1 MAGDSCRRQECPM
14 LRYHARRGVSL
25 VAVQAALLA
34 SSSGVFAQNSN
45 TVLPAVTVE
54 APQAARPKPAV
65 TRPSRLRSASAGRAV
80 RRVTPN
86 ANVSAPTQGRTV
98 TARAARDGLN
108 QSPAGQ
114 TATTIDR
121 SQFDN
126 RPSFSVSDVLRDS
139 PGISIKQGNGPRDFG
154 ISIRG
159 SNARN
164 GFGIR
169 NLVIFDDG
177 FPVTQ
182 PDGLSRS
189 DLIDPHAYAAID
201 VIRGPSSALYGNYAT
216 GGALNF
222 RTRPGGTID
231 GVEYG
236 VDGGSYGYLNNYLAA
251 GKKVGN
257 FEGSLFASDTRGDG
271 YIGNS
276 WFNTQTVNFL
286 GTLKATPD
294 DRFTVKII
302 NNDLSA
308 RLPIR
313 QSLNQFYTNPFQQG
327 CTTGAAAAA
336 GCPAVSLFKNGF
348 NARIG
353 VVDDKDT
360 ETATQAGLGRNDRRT
375 IVGGRWEHDFDNSTT
390 WRNQFVFDDRNISQP
405 TGTTTA
411 IGDFPSYNYMSDITK
426 RGEILGMDSTTL
438 VGAWYNTL
446 VASSDTR
453 NVMPGG
459 NATLGLLQ
467 ANTFSD
473 TSNYGVRAREE
484 LKLTPDLTAIAG
496 IGWETTV
503 LKGINTVY
511 KYNTFNVPVATIPP
525 ATRADRKIE
534 NTAPELALL
543 YRLNQEWQFRG
554 RVATGYGT
562 PQVSNLFVLPNG
574 DFGNNT
580 QLQTQTNVGY
590 DLGFDWTPGNAV
602 KLSATA
608 FYEFFRNELV
618 SQAVSNPSAS
628 NATYMFNA
636 PRSEHRG
643 IELAADWKFYPGW
656 RFVAAYTY
664 LDEVYT
670 EYVENITNVAIF
682 SFNRAGNKIPGI
694 SPNEL
699 TARVGYDE
707 FAGPLAG
714 LGGFVEV
721 QWKDSFYMDNANLLK
736 APGYELVNV
745 NVHYKTDLVSDTFRS
760 LNLFLEVRNVLDR
773 TYVASANNITNTVTT
788 AGLQNPASVLAN
800 TTGSI
805 YAGSPRTFVAG
816 MKVAFK

>member
-1 MAGDSCRRQECPM
+1 M
-14 LRYHARRGVSL
+14 LRIRAISRASLPVLCGLVSSIGSD
-25 VAVQAALLA
+25 ALAQGA
-34 SSSGVFAQNSN
+34 SEA
-45 TVLPAVTVE
+45 LPAVTVE
-54 APQAARPKPAV
+54 APQPSRPQPI
-65 TRPSRLRSASAGRAV
+65 TRPSRLRSASAGRAARPV
-80 RRVTPN
+80 AQN
-86 ANVSAPTQGRTV
+86 AVASPPAQNLAESAGA
-98 TARAARDGLN
+98 ARAGLN

-126 RPSFSVSDVLRDS
+126 RPAFSVSDVLRDS

-164 GFGIR
+164 GFAIR
-169 NLVIFDDG
+169 NLVIFEDG

-189 DLIDPHAYAAID
+189 DLIDPHAYGAID

-257 FEGSLFASDTRGDG
+257 FEGSLFASDVRGDG

-276 WFNTQTVNFL
+276 WYNTQTVNFL

-308 RLPIR
+308 RLPLR
-313 QSLNQFYTNPFQQG
+313 QSLNQFYINPFQQG
-327 CTTGAAAAA
+327 CTTGATAAA
-336 GCPAVSLFKNGF
+336 GCPTVSLFRNGF
-348 NARIG
+348 NG
-353 VVDDKDT
+353 GKDI

-375 IVGGRWEHDFDNSTT
+375 IVGARWEHDFDNTMT

-405 TGTTTA
+405 TGATSA

-426 RGEILGMDSTTL
+426 RGEIFGMESTTL

-459 NATLGLLQ
+459 NATLGLIS
-467 ANTFSD
+467 ANTYSD
-473 TSNYGVRAREE
+473 TSNYGIRAREE

-496 IGWETTV
+496 IGWETTI
-503 LKGINTVY
+503 LKGVNTLY
-511 KYNTFNVPVATIPP
+511 KYNTINVPVATIPTP
-525 ATRADRKIE
+525 TVVNRRIE

-590 DLGFDWTPGNAV
+590 DLGFDWTPSNAV

-618 SQAVSNPSAS
+618 SQAASNPSAS
-628 NATYMFNA
+628 NATYTFNA

-656 RFVAAYTY
+656 RFTAAYTY

-670 EYVENITNVAIF
+670 EYVENITNGAVF

-699 TARVGYDE
+699 TARIGYDE

-714 LGGFVEV
+714 LGGFVEL
-721 QWKDSFYMDNANLLK
+721 QWKDSFYMDNANVLK
-736 APGYELVNV
+736 APGYELVNL

-760 LNLFLEVRNVLDR
+760 LNLFLEVRNVFDR
-773 TYVASANNITNTVTT
+773 TYIASANNIANTVTA

-805 YAGSPRTFVAG
+805 YAGSPRAFVAG

>member
-1 MAGDSCRRQECPM
+1 M
-14 LRYHARRGVSL
+14 LNYHARRGVSV

-34 SSSGVFAQNSN
+34 TSSGVFAQSSN

-54 APQAARPKPAV
+54 APQAARAKPV
-65 TRPSRLRSASAGRAV
+65 TRSPRQRSASAGRAARPAV
-80 RRVTPN
+80 PN
-86 ANVSAPTQGRTV
+86 ASTSAPAQNRGIAAGV
-98 TARAARDGLN
+98 ARDGLN
-108 QSPAGQ
+108 QAPAGQ

-121 SQFDN
+121 SQFEN
-126 RPSFSVSDVLRDS
+126 RPSFSVGDVLRDS

-189 DLIDPHAYAAID
+189 DLIDPHAYGAID
-201 VIRGPSSALYGNYAT
+201 VVRGPSSALYGNYAT

-276 WFNTQTVNFL
+276 WFNTHTVNFL

-313 QSLNQFYTNPFQQG
+313 QSLNQYYQNPFQQG
-327 CTTGAAAAA
+327 CATGVSAAA
-336 GCPAVSLFKNGF
+336 GCGTVTLNNNGF
-348 NARIG
+348 NTTAG
-353 VVDDKDT
+353 TDK
-360 ETATQAGLGRNDRRT
+360 ETAVQAGLGRNDRRT
-375 IVGGRWEHDFDNSTT
+375 IVGGRWEHDFDNVTT
-390 WRNQFVFDDRNISQP
+390 WRNQFVFDDRSISQP
-405 TGTTTA
+405 TGTTSA
-411 IGDFPSYNYMSDITK
+411 IGDFPSYNYMSDLTK
-426 RGEILGMDSTTL
+426 RGEILGMESSAFF
-438 VGAWYNTL
+438 GAFYNTL
-446 VASSDTR
+446 TASSDTR

-459 NATLGLLQ
+459 NATLGRLSSNLYSE
-467 ANTFSD
+467 T
-473 TSNYGVRAREE
+473 TNYGVRAREE
-484 LKLTPDLTAIAG
+484 LRLTSALTAVAG
-496 IGWETTV
+496 IGWETTL
-503 LKGINTVY
+503 LKGINTAY
-511 KYNTFNVPVATIPP
+511 AYSGPTGIT
-525 ATRADRKIE
+525 TTTLTTGDRQFQ

-543 YRLNQEWQFRG
+543 YNLNNEWLFRG

-562 PQVSNLFVLPNG
+562 PQVSNLFVLPTG
-574 DFGNNT
+574 LSGNNT
-580 QLQTQTNVGY
+580 QLQTQKNLGY
-590 DLGFDWTPGNAV
+590 DLGFDWTPNNTL
-602 KLSATA
+602 KLSATG
-608 FYEFFRNELV
+608 FYEFFRNEIV
-618 SQAVSNPSAS
+618 SQATPITGISY
-628 NATYMFNA
+628 TFNA

-656 RFVAAYTY
+656 RLMAAYTY

-670 EYVENITNVAIF
+670 EYVENITNVSVF
-682 SFNRAGNKIPGI
+682 GFNRAGNKIPGI

-699 TARVGYDE
+699 TARIGYDE

-714 LGGFVEV
+714 LGSFVEV

-760 LNLFLEVRNVLDR
+760 LNLFLEVRNVFDR
-773 TYVASANNITNTVTT
+773 TYVASANNIANTVTA

-805 YAGSPRTFVAG
+805 YAGSPRLFVAG

>member
-1 MAGDSCRRQECPM
+1 M
-14 LRYHARRGVSL
+14 LRIRAIGSAGLPVLFGVLSSIGSGAR
-25 VAVQAALLA
+25 AQAAPEA
-34 SSSGVFAQNSN
+34 I
-45 TVLPAVTVE
+45 PAVTVE
-54 APQAARPKPAV
+54 APQAARA
-65 TRPSRLRSASAGRAV
+65 RPISRPLRLRSASAGRAARPV
-80 RRVTPN
+80 AQN
-86 ANVSAPTQGRTV
+86 ASANAPTQDRAVSAG
-98 TARAARDGLN
+98 AARDGLN
-108 QSPAGQ
+108 QGPAGQ

-121 SQFDN
+121 SQFEN

-169 NLVIFDDG
+169 NLVIFEDG
-177 FPVTQ
+177 FPMTQ

-189 DLIDPHAYAAID
+189 DLIDPHAYGAID
-201 VIRGPSSALYGNYAT
+201 VIRGPSSALYGNYAI

-231 GVEYG
+231 GVEHG
-236 VDGGSYGYLNNYLAA
+236 VDGGGYGYLNNYLAA

-286 GTLKATPD
+286 GTLRATPD

-302 NNDLSA
+302 NNELST

-313 QSLNQFYTNPFQQG
+313 SSLNQYYQNPFQQG
-327 CTTGAAAAA
+327 CATGVTAAP
-336 GCPAVSLFKNGF
+336 GCGTVKLFNNGF
-348 NARIG
+348 NATAG
-353 VVDDKDT
+353 TDT
-360 ETATQAGLGRNDRRT
+360 ETAVQAGLGRNDRRT
-375 IVGGRWEHDFDNSTT
+375 IAGGRWEHDFDNATT

-405 TGTTTA
+405 TGTTSA
-411 IGDFPSYNYMSDITK
+411 IGDFPSYNYMSDLTR
-426 RGEILGMDSTTL
+426 RGEILGLESTAFF
-438 VGAWYNTL
+438 GAFYNTL
-446 VASSDTR
+446 TASSDTR

-459 NATLGLLQ
+459 NATLGRLSSNLSSE
-467 ANTFSD
+467 T
-473 TSNYGVRAREE
+473 TNYGVRAREE
-484 LKLTPDLTAIAG
+484 LKVTSSLTAVAG
-496 IGWETTV
+496 IGWETTL
-503 LKGINTVY
+503 LKGVNTAY
-511 KYNTFNVPVATIPP
+511 SYAGPTGITTTTPT
-525 ATRADRKIE
+525 TADRQFQ
-534 NTAPELALL
+534 NTASELALL
-543 YRLNQEWQFRG
+543 YNLNNEWLFRG

-562 PQVSNLFVLPNG
+562 PQVSNLFVVQTGLS
-574 DFGNNT
+574 GNNT
-580 QLQTQTNVGY
+580 QLQAQKNLGY
-590 DLGFDWTPGNAV
+590 DLGFDWTPNSAL
-602 KLSATA
+602 KLSATG
-608 FYEFFRNELV
+608 FYEFFRNEIV
-618 SQAVSNPSAS
+618 NQATPVAGVNYS
-628 NATYMFNA
+628 FNV

-643 IELAADWKFYPGW
+643 IELAADWRFYPGW

-670 EYVENITNVAIF
+670 EYVENITNGAVF

-707 FAGPLAG
+707 FTGPLAG
-714 LGGFVEV
+714 LGGFVEL
-721 QWKDSFYMDNANLLK
+721 QWKDSFYMDNANQLK

-745 NVHYKTDLVSDTFRS
+745 NVHYKTELVSDTVRS
-760 LNLFLEVRNVLDR
+760 LNLFLEVRNVFDR
-773 TYVASANNITNTVTT
+773 TYVASANNITNSVTA

-805 YAGSPRTFVAG
+805 YAGSPRTVVAG
-816 MKVAFK
+816 MKVAFR